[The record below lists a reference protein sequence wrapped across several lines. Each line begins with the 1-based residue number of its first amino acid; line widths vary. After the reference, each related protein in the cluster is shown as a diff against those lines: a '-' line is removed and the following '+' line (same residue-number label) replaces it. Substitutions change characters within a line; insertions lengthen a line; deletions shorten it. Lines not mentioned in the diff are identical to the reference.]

1 MSEKMFNLEEFAG
14 GALSEQFNT
23 EAQKIIENI
32 ADPNTDPTKVRKL
45 TITAA
50 FKANSNRNMVITSI
64 EVKPGLAPVK
74 AFETSLMLDK
84 DIQTGKVMAAEINNQ
99 IPGQEEMEI
108 ENTENQANDGKI
120 LDLRKQA
127 K

>member
-1 MSEKMFNLEEFAG
+1 MEKMFDLEKFAG

-23 EAQKIIENI
+23 EAQKIMENI
-32 ADPNTDPTKVRKL
+32 ADPNTDSTKVRKL

-50 FKANSNRNMVITSI
+50 FKSNSKRDMVITSI

-84 DIQTGKVMAAEINNQ
+84 DIETGKVMAAELNNQ
-99 IPGQEEMEI
+99 IPGQEAMKVEVNQDNQVSS
-108 ENTENQANDGKI
+108 ENIIDIRKKAN
-120 LDLRKQA
+120 
-127 K
+127 